1 MGKPFFRI
9 ASRNYEIYRR
19 CRFCNRRERD
29 IEEATLFF
37 HAWPRISFRQISVVR
52 ILKPSLTD
60 VIESAVNNV
69 VNYEFSSSVGTHS
82 WPKGNGYLADQLRR
96 AIASVV
102 LNISEGYGRGTLQ
115 ERRRFFD
122 IATGSAFEVASIF
135 DIAIAQ
141 NFESFKRGQ
150 SIKSKMFLVVKML
163 SRI

>member
-1 MGKPFFRI
+1 MPILQSTR
-9 ASRNYEIYRR
+9 ARYRR
-19 CRFCNRRERD
+19 SDTFLSRLASHFLPTN
-29 IEEATLFF
+29 ISYSLF
-37 HAWPRISFRQISVVR
+37 
-52 ILKPSLTD
+52 KPSLID
-60 VIESAVNNV
+60 AIEVAVNNV

-82 WPKGNGYLADQLRR
+82 WPKGSGYLADQLRR

-141 NFESFKRGQ
+141 NFESFQRGQ
-150 SIKSKMFLVVKML
+150 SIKSKMFLLAKML